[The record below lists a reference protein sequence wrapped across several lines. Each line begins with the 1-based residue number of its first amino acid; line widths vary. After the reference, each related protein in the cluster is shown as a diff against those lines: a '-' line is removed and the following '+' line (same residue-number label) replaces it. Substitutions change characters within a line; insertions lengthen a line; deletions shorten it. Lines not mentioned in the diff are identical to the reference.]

1 VPRIDNWLVTYAGAE
16 DTPFNLAV
24 GRIFL
29 IAAVRRVRRPGCK
42 FDTMLVLES
51 PAEGKNKSQAVQLL
65 AAHEEWFADHLPLGA
80 DPKIVIEQCCG
91 SWIIECAELTGIAT
105 RELDRIKAFLSRQRD
120 KARAAYGRRS
130 GTVPRQFV
138 CFGTTNDREYLK
150 NDKRRLWPVLVKKF
164 DLAALGRDVPQLW
177 AEAAHYEAEGE
188 PITLQED
195 LWEAAADVRAARRF
209 ENPYYAP
216 LAEHFGHKPWMTS
229 KRVWAVLN
237 ISPDQQFK
245 ARRAVGE
252 ALEALGFVR
261 NRATKK
267 GVPEGDDALEW
278 LATVEARAPGA

>member
-1 VPRIDNWLVTYAGAE
+1 MRTPPVGKSFYECVCTEIDLQR
-16 DTPFNLAV
+16 LAREFRTQKIV
-24 GRIFL
+24 FEM
-29 IAAVRRVRRPGCK
+29 AVVR
-42 FDTMLVLES
+42 
-51 PAEGKNKSQAVQLL
+51 QAVQLL
-65 AAHEEWFADHLPLGA
+65 AAHEEWFTDHLPLGA

-130 GTVPRQFV
+130 ETVPRQFV

-150 NDKRRLWPVLVKKF
+150 NDERRLWPVLVKKF

-177 AEAAHYEAEGE
+177 AEAAHYEADGE

-216 LAEHFGHKPWMTS
+216 LAEHFSHKPWMTS

-237 ISPDQQFK
+237 INPDQQFK

-261 NRATKK
+261 HRATKK
-267 GVPEGDDALEW
+267 GVPEGCLFDAIDEPSGCLRDEYYYKLE
-278 LATVEARAPGA
+278 TKP